1 MQFMNILKTQ
11 NKRLIFIGSIM
22 VIVILIL
29 GVYKVYYQKQAT
41 ADKKLITAVHIA
53 SVEQKDLIKNISLV
67 GQTVPKAQVDIA
79 AKYAG
84 RVTSVNAALGQKV
97 TAGQFLIEEDANDA
111 ALAVD
116 VNKHAYNQA
125 IADAQTTEVQLDAN
139 YYKVK
144 ADYDKAYTAYQR
156 NKEVYEVGGISA
168 DDMDTAQQ
176 QMEDAKAALD
186 SIENQMSNGTAS
198 SVVSAQE
205 NMAKAKSSLAAA
217 QKQETDMYLTSSIDG
232 AVGYRQVEAGD
243 MVTAGQKL
251 MSVYDNSVMYVDYQ
265 VSEQDLP
272 AFSMDM
278 PLAVNIESLNNSFN
292 GDVIY
297 ISPTID
303 ASSMTY
309 TLRIAIDNAD
319 NALKGGMFAR
329 AAVKSVLRSNVIT
342 VPKAAVQEKNG
353 DNYVFVVNGNN
364 TIEQKTVTVGASGDD
379 DTEILSGLSVGD
391 NVAVD
396 NQARLRDGVKVNPLT
411 SGSDAS

>member
-97 TAGQFLIEEDANDA
+97 TAGQLLIEEDANDA

-379 DTEILSGLSVGD
+379 DAEILSGLSVGD

>member
-1 MQFMNILKTQ
+1 MQFMNILKMK
-11 NKRLIFIGSIM
+11 NKRLIFIGIIM

-97 TAGQFLIEEDANDA
+97 TAGQVLIEEDANDA

-116 VNKHAYNQA
+116 VDKHAYNQA

-139 YYKVK
+139 YYKAK

-176 QMEDAKAALD
+176 QMDDAKAALD

-217 QKQETDMYLTSSIDG
+217 QKQENDMYLISSIDG
-232 AVGYRQVEAGD
+232 AVGYRQVEAGN
-243 MVTAGQKL
+243 MVTVGQKL

-309 TLRIAIDNAD
+309 TMRIAIDNAD
-319 NALKGGMFAR
+319 NVLKGGMFAR

-353 DNYVFVVNGNN
+353 DNYVFVVNENN
-364 TIEQKTVTVGASGDD
+364 TIEQKTVTIGASGDD
-379 DTEILSGLSVGD
+379 DVEILSGLSVGD

-411 SGSDAS
+411 GGSDAS

>member
-1 MQFMNILKTQ
+1 MQFMNILKTK

-97 TAGQFLIEEDANDA
+97 TAGQLLIEEDANDA

-139 YYKVK
+139 YYKAK

>member
-1 MQFMNILKTQ
+1 MQFMNILKTK

-97 TAGQFLIEEDANDA
+97 TAGQLLIEEDANDA

-139 YYKVK
+139 YYKAK

-342 VPKAAVQEKNG
+342 VPKAAIQEKNG

-379 DTEILSGLSVGD
+379 DAEILSGLSVGD

>member
-1 MQFMNILKTQ
+1 MQFMNILKTK

-139 YYKVK
+139 YYKAK

-156 NKEVYEVGGISA
+156 NKDRAFLVNLAYRFLGMCGANSKRTSA
-168 DDMDTAQQ
+168 
-176 QMEDAKAALD
+176 
-186 SIENQMSNGTAS
+186 
-198 SVVSAQE
+198 
-205 NMAKAKSSLAAA
+205 
-217 QKQETDMYLTSSIDG
+217 
-232 AVGYRQVEAGD
+232 
-243 MVTAGQKL
+243 
-251 MSVYDNSVMYVDYQ
+251 
-265 VSEQDLP
+265 
-272 AFSMDM
+272 
-278 PLAVNIESLNNSFN
+278 
-292 GDVIY
+292 
-297 ISPTID
+297 
-303 ASSMTY
+303 
-309 TLRIAIDNAD
+309 
-319 NALKGGMFAR
+319 
-329 AAVKSVLRSNVIT
+329 
-342 VPKAAVQEKNG
+342 
-353 DNYVFVVNGNN
+353 VF
-364 TIEQKTVTVGASGDD
+364 TPD
-379 DTEILSGLSVGD
+379 
-391 NVAVD
+391 
-396 NQARLRDGVKVNPLT
+396 R
-411 SGSDAS
+411 

>member
-1 MQFMNILKTQ
+1 MQFMNILKTK

-97 TAGQFLIEEDANDA
+97 TAGQLLIEEDANDA

-139 YYKVK
+139 YYKAK

-232 AVGYRQVEAGD
+232 AVGYRQVESGD

-342 VPKAAVQEKNG
+342 VPKAAIQEKNG